1 MKKLIL
7 IIMAVLIFSGIGYAQ
22 GSSLTDRE
30 LLLQLYEKVNFIND
44 SISRI
49 ENKLVSIETKADV
62 AMEKTDVIKNR
73 VTVNEQSILSILE
86 KIKELATNWNR
97 LMIVFLTFIF
107 SIFTYIGVGVYGNR
121 GKNHKTDTVA

>member
-1 MKKLIL
+1 MKRIIIIIL
-7 IIMAVLIFSGIGYAQ
+7 AVLILSGICYAQ

-30 LLLQLYEKVNFIND
+30 LLLQLYEKVSFIND

-49 ENKLVSIETKADV
+49 ENKFVSIESKADV
-62 AMEKTDVIKNR
+62 AMEKADVLKNR

-107 SIFTYIGVGVYGNR
+107 SMFTYIGVGVYGR
-121 GKNHKTDTVA
+121 RTNHKNN

>member
-1 MKKLIL
+1 MKRIIILIL
-7 IIMAVLIFSGIGYAQ
+7 MMLILSGIGYAQ
-22 GSSLTDRE
+22 GSSLSDRE
-30 LLLQLYEKVNFIND
+30 LLLQLYEKVSFIND

-49 ENKLVSIETKADV
+49 ENKFVSIESKADI
-62 AMEKTDVIKNR
+62 AMEKADIVKNR

-107 SIFTYIGVGVYGNR
+107 SIFTYIGMGVYGNSR
-121 GKNHKTDTVA
+121 RNSKKV

>member
-1 MKKLIL
+1 MKKIIL

-30 LLLQLYEKVNFIND
+30 LLLQLYEKVNYIND
-44 SISRI
+44 SLARI
-49 ENKLVSIETKADV
+49 ETKFVSLESKADV
-62 AMEKTDVIKNR
+62 AMEKADTLKNR

-121 GKNHKTDTVA
+121 RTNHKTN

>member
-1 MKKLIL
+1 MNMKKIIL
-7 IIMAVLIFSGIGYAQ
+7 IILAVLIFSGVGYAQ
-22 GSSLTDRE
+22 GSSLSDRE
-30 LLLQLYEKVNFIND
+30 LLLQLYEKVSFIND

-49 ENKLVSIETKADV
+49 ENKFVSVENKADV
-62 AMEKTDVIKNR
+62 AMEKADIMKNR
-73 VTVNEQSILSILE
+73 ITVNEQGILSILE

-121 GKNHKTDTVA
+121 RTNHKSN

>member
-1 MKKLIL
+1 MKRIITLIL
-7 IIMAVLIFSGIGYAQ
+7 MMLILSGIGYAQ
-22 GSSLTDRE
+22 GSSLSDRE
-30 LLLQLYEKVNFIND
+30 LLLQLYEKVSFIND

-49 ENKLVSIETKADV
+49 ENKFVSIESKADI
-62 AMEKTDVIKNR
+62 AMEKADILKNR

-107 SIFTYIGVGVYGNR
+107 SIFTYIGVGVVGNR
-121 GKNHKTDTVA
+121 KVNPRKVQ

>member
-1 MKKLIL
+1 MKKIIL
-7 IIMAVLIFSGIGYAQ
+7 IIFAVLVLSRVGYAQ
-22 GSSLTDRE
+22 GSSLSDRE
-30 LLLQLYEKVNFIND
+30 LLLQLYEKVSFIND
-44 SISRI
+44 SITRI
-49 ENKLVSIETKADV
+49 ENKFVSVENKADV
-62 AMEKTDVIKNR
+62 AMEKADTLKNR

-121 GKNHKTDTVA
+121 RANHKTN

>member
-1 MKKLIL
+1 MKQIITLIL
-7 IIMAVLIFSGIGYAQ
+7 MMLILSGICYAQ
-22 GSSLTDRE
+22 GSSLSDRE
-30 LLLQLYEKVNFIND
+30 LLLQLYEKVSFIND

-49 ENKLVSIETKADV
+49 ENKFVSIEAKADV
-62 AMEKTDVIKNR
+62 AMDKADVLKNR

-107 SIFTYIGVGVYGNR
+107 SIFTYIGMGVYGNNR
-121 GKNHKTDTVA
+121 RNPKKV

>member
-1 MKKLIL
+1 MNMKKIIL
-7 IIMAVLIFSGIGYAQ
+7 IILAVLIFSGVGYAQ
-22 GSSLTDRE
+22 GSSLSDRE
-30 LLLQLYEKVNFIND
+30 LLLQLYEKVSFIND

-49 ENKLVSIETKADV
+49 ENKFVSVENKADV
-62 AMEKTDVIKNR
+62 AMEKADIMKNKI
-73 VTVNEQSILSILE
+73 TVNEQSILSILE

-121 GKNHKTDTVA
+121 RMNHKSN